1 MTVNH
6 EIILNYL
13 RKHYGEEVTK
23 AQIVE
28 DTGVPMASVTRAVI
42 DWKNKGYLLDRP
54 EETVITLQTGK
65 EKPKTIHHVQLTETG
80 LSWTPDAN

>member
-42 DWKNKGYLLDRP
+42 DWSDKGDLLDRP
-54 EETVITLQTGK
+54 EETVIILQNGN
-65 EKPKTIHHVQLTETG
+65 EKPKTINHVQLNEAG
-80 LSWTPDAN
+80 LSWTPDAK

>member
-42 DWKNKGYLLDRP
+42 DWKDKGYLLDRP
-54 EETVITLQTGK
+54 EETTIILQNGK
-65 EKPKTIHHVQLTETG
+65 EKQKTIHHVQLNEAG
-80 LSWTPDAN
+80 LSWTPDAK

>member
-54 EETVITLQTGK
+54 EETIITLQTGK

>member
-65 EKPKTIHHVQLTETG
+65 EKPKTIHHVQLTEAG

>member
-28 DTGVPMASVTRAVI
+28 DTGVPMSSVTRAVI
-42 DWKNKGYLLDRP
+42 DWRDKGYLLDRP
-54 EETVITLQTGK
+54 EETIVILQNGK
-65 EKPKTIHHVQLTETG
+65 EKPKTIHHVQLNEAG
-80 LSWTPDAN
+80 LSWTPDAK

>member
-54 EETVITLQTGK
+54 EDTVITLQTGK
-65 EKPKTIHHVQLTETG
+65 EKPKTIHHVQLTEAG

>member
-42 DWKNKGYLLDRP
+42 DWKDKGYLLDRP
-54 EETVITLQTGK
+54 EETTIILQNGK
-65 EKPKTIHHVQLTETG
+65 EKSKTIHHVQLNEAG
-80 LSWTPDAN
+80 LSWTPDAK